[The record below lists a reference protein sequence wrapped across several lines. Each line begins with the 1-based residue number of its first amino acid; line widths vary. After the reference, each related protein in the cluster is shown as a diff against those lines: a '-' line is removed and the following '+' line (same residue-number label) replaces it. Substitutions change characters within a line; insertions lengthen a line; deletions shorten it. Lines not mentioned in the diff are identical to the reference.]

1 MTGYS
6 GTPRLPTRC
15 PVCKGAVIQRISGR
29 PQGLMWFQCTFCN
42 HTWKFRADAA
52 RAYPDGELA
61 GDVIVVA
68 ADGKKHPLGGV
79 VLNAI
84 PEDALTEHLGRKKA
98 QSERDTAKL
107 QREIDAL
114 AAILK
119 DARAE
124 EDRLWNI
131 QKLDESDMQKANAWS
146 VVYNKTK
153 NLAGQV
159 EDLRAQQ
166 QHLAS
171 GEYFFQDIPSP
182 ISTIQT
188 GTDGKFTLLLPRD
201 GRYGIVA
208 RVSREL
214 GDKKETYCWFVWVN
228 LDGAASK
235 RLSLN
240 NSNIVGAGSA
250 DSALP

>member
-1 MTGYS
+1 
-6 GTPRLPTRC
+6 
-15 PVCKGAVIQRISGR
+15 V
-29 PQGLMWFQCTFCN
+29 
-42 HTWKFRADAA
+42 
-52 RAYPDGELA
+52 
-61 GDVIVVA
+61 
-68 ADGKKHPLGGV
+68 
-79 VLNAI
+79 
-84 PEDALTEHLGRKKA
+84 
-98 QSERDTAKL
+98 
-107 QREIDAL
+107 

-119 DARAE
+119 EARAE

-146 VVYNKTK
+146 LVYNKAK
-153 NLAGQV
+153 NLTGQL

-166 QHLAS
+166 QHLTS
-171 GEYFFQDIPSP
+171 GEYFVQDMPAP

-188 GTDGKFTLLLPRD
+188 DSDGKFTMLLPRD

-214 GDKKETYCWFVWVN
+214 GDKKETYCWFVWVS

-235 RLSLN
+235 RVSLN
-240 NSNIVGAGSA
+240 NSNIVGAGSP

>member
-1 MTGYS
+1 
-6 GTPRLPTRC
+6 
-15 PVCKGAVIQRISGR
+15 
-29 PQGLMWFQCTFCN
+29 MWFQCHFCN
-42 HTWKFRADAA
+42 HTWKFRVDEA
-52 RAYPDGELA
+52 RAYPDGELE
-61 GDVIVVA
+61 GDVVVTL
-68 ADGKKHPLGGV
+68 DGKRHSLGSV

-84 PEDALTEHLGRKKA
+84 PEEALTEHLQRQKMH
-98 QSERDTAKL
+98 SERESAKL

-119 DARAE
+119 ETRAE

-146 VVYNKTK
+146 LVYNKAK
-153 NLAGQV
+153 NLTGQL

-166 QHLAS
+166 QHLRS
-171 GEYFFQDIPSP
+171 GEYFFQDIPAP

-188 GTDGKFTLLLPRD
+188 DSDGKFTMLLPRD

-214 GDKKETYCWFVWVN
+214 GDKKETYCWFVWVS
-228 LDGAASK
+228 LEGAASK
-235 RLSLN
+235 RVSLN
-240 NSNIVGAGSA
+240 NSNIVGAGSP